1 VVIYSPEVV
10 AIEIPRQRRAGHSPG
25 LVVLCCVDSKRR
37 FGYSLAVVATLGID
51 S

>member
-1 VVIYSPEVV
+1 VV

-25 LVVLCCVDSKRR
+25 LVVLCCVLVDSKRR
-37 FGYSLAVVATLGID
+37 FSLAVVATLGID